1 MKIRTTVHY
10 GQLCGSSLAGQAWR
24 AVSAW
29 PKVNMFVG
37 SYSALMRSSQSRL
50 SGDQAVRAVNES
62 SGGS

>member
-1 MKIRTTVHY
+1 M
-10 GQLCGSSLAGQAWR
+10 AGQAWR

-29 PKVNMFVG
+29 PKVNLLDG

-50 SGDQAVRAVNES
+50 SGDQAVLAVNES